1 VGVLLGNGDGT
12 FPTPPTA
19 ATPVLSP
26 AGGTFTSS
34 VTVTLSDST
43 SGATIYYTTDGT
55 TPTTASTPYTGPISV
70 TQTTTVKAIA
80 TPPGSTTSAVASATY
95 TIQAPAAT
103 PVLSPGGGTF
113 TSSVAVTLTD
123 STSGATIYYTTDGS
137 TPTTASTPYTGPITV
152 TQTTT
157 VKAIAT
163 APGYTTSAVAS
174 ATYTIQGSAAATPAL
189 SPGGGA
195 FDSSV
200 AVTLTDSTS
209 GATIYYTTDGSTP
222 TTASTPY
229 SGPITVTTTQT
240 IKAIA
245 AAPGYATSAVA

>member
-1 VGVLLGNGDGT
+1 
-12 FPTPPTA
+12 
-19 ATPVLSP
+19 
-26 AGGTFTSS
+26 
-34 VTVTLSDST
+34 
-43 SGATIYYTTDGT
+43 
-55 TPTTASTPYTGPISV
+55 
-70 TQTTTVKAIA
+70 
-80 TPPGSTTSAVASATY
+80 AVASAPY
-95 TIQAPAAT
+95 TIHGPAAT
-103 PVLSPGGGTF
+103 PVLSPSAGTF
-113 TSSVAVTLTD
+113 TSSVAVPHSVPTRRSSD
-123 STSGATIYYTTDGS
+123 HYTTDGS
-137 TPTTASTPYTGPITV
+137 TPTTASTRYTGPITV

-245 AAPGYATSAVA
+245 EAPGYATSALASATYTIRVAAPTFSPPSGPYSQPQSI